1 MFDMASHV
9 LLVVVAARVVSAQ
22 PPLSHACCRRAYAK
36 VDQVL
41 KEKDRKAKRRRIY
54 IGGCGRRALCVHTD
68 HTAFVQ
74 FSNCGECEIGS
85 ESEVPHTAWE
95 NALRL
100 RIQATQST

>member
-1 MFDMASHV
+1 MFDMASLV
-9 LLVVVAARVVSAQ
+9 LLIVVAARVVSAQ
-22 PPLSHACCRRAYAK
+22 APLSHACCRRAYAK

-41 KEKDRKAKRRRIY
+41 EKKERKARRRRIY

-74 FSNCGECEIGS
+74 FSNCGEREIGG

-100 RIQATQST
+100 KIQANQFT